1 ILMVDGLNTDAAT
14 QLQVRQKMV
23 RLLASSPSDVPMAV
37 FLLGRELRLLQSF
50 TTAAKLLRAAAV
62 RALTLEATNLQ
73 AKDARDD
80 TFSHSSLLE
89 QMRGAEGQ
97 SDMPGG
103 PPSARSGGQGGSG
116 GGQSTA
122 LL

>member
-1 ILMVDGLNTDAAT
+1 
-14 QLQVRQKMV
+14 QVRQKTV
-23 RLLASSPSDVPMAV
+23 RPLASSTCDVPMAV

-50 TTAAKLLRAAAV
+50 TTDAKLLRAAAE

-89 QMRGAEGQ
+89 QMAGAEGQ
-97 SDMPGG
+97 SDMP
-103 PPSARSGGQGGSG
+103 RSEEHTSEL
-116 GGQSTA
+116 QSRVD
-122 LL
+122 LVC